1 MPARPFSCS
10 NCCGEYLPFTCGAG
24 RGYLVEGV
32 YLRLQDSTGIGRGG
46 CSSVPRLWLFGFC
59 RDTLHVA
66 PTTWFAILPPCATLA
81 CRDCPGVRMGR
92 SGFGARAGPGAPPC
106 PLSDYKSGPG
116 MWTRAT
122 STAQRVMI
130 VRQFGITDA
139 REPVGLASRRRHD
152 TPTCAAARLS
162 SRPSFR
168 RLFGLGISV
177 YNPRGSG
184 GLEDGNA
191 TSVV

>member
-10 NCCGEYLPFTCGAG
+10 NCCGEYLP
-24 RGYLVEGV
+24 L
-32 YLRLQDSTGIGRGG
+32 YLRRGPRLPRGG
-46 CSSVPRLWLFGFC
+46 GLPEIYRTRLASGEAGAIPCPASSYSAFC

-66 PTTWFAILPPCATLA
+66 PTTWLAILPPCATLA

-92 SGFGARAGPGAPPC
+92 SGFEARAGPCAPPC

-122 STAQRVMI
+122 STAPRVKI

-152 TPTCAAARLS
+152 TPTCVSARLS
-162 SRPSFR
+162 SRRFSF
-168 RLFGLGISV
+168 RLFGLVIRVQPS
-177 YNPRGSG
+177 RQWRS
-184 GLEDGNA
+184 EDGMQR
-191 TSVV
+191 